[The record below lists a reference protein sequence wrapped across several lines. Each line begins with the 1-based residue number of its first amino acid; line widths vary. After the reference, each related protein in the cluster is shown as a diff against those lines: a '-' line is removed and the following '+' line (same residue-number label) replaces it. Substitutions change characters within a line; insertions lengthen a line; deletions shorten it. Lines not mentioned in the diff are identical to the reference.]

1 MVHILSISLTVGD
14 TAYNYGPPMMG
25 KMGGSDKKFVAP
37 DAVSNQPLS
46 FT

>member
-1 MVHILSISLTVGD
+1 
-14 TAYNYGPPMMG
+14 MMG

-46 FT
+46 STHEKVSGGRRDLPWRL

>member
-1 MVHILSISLTVGD
+1 
-14 TAYNYGPPMMG
+14 MMG

-46 FT
+46 SNQEKYSVGRGNSTSRL